1 MAVTLEFTES
11 QYFGCGELDFSLVR
25 AFEAKKRLT
34 LPKSYVELLR
44 IRNGGSPRLPFYH
57 TPFST
62 SWDDAGFEIKA
73 IQGIGCEWGIDSVSL
88 GSDAMIAEWGYP
100 EIGIVV
106 CVMPSGG
113 HDAVMLDY
121 RSQGEPSV
129 VYVDEDREPRRVAL
143 NFEEFVAGLCAPPET
158 V

>member
-1 MAVTLEFTES
+1 
-11 QYFGCGELDFSLVR
+11 
-25 AFEAKKRLT
+25 
-34 LPKSYVELLR
+34 
-44 IRNGGSPRLPFYH
+44 
-57 TPFST
+57 
-62 SWDDAGFEIKA
+62 
-73 IQGIGCEWGIDSVSL
+73 
-88 GSDAMIAEWGYP
+88 MIAEWGYP